1 MEAGRPAQAL
11 KDLNSRATSII
22 YHTKHTKK
30 GMMMTDVPTKSL
42 ELRSLVTPGKLEL
55 SLQEVEVGAPGPGE
69 VIVRVEAAPLNP
81 SDLGLLTGPAD
92 LSTIELSGSAERP
105 VVAAVIPEQ
114 RMAFVGG
121 RLNDSMPVGNEGAGT
136 VVAAGEGAEDLIGK
150 IVAAVPGGMYAQ
162 YRKLRVQDCVV
173 FPDGVTAR
181 DAASAFVNPLTAL
194 AFVET
199 MKAEGHTALIH
210 TAAASNLGQM
220 LNRICIADGVELVNV
235 VRSAEQAQILRGIGA
250 KHIVDSSSP
259 NFQAELTEAV
269 FETGATLGFD
279 AVGGGKLA
287 SQILLAIEM
296 AAVRK
301 MTAYS
306 RYGSSVNKQVYIY
319 GALDLGPTLIE
330 RNIGLSWGLNGFLLT
345 PFLMKSP
352 PEVVGRMR
360 ARVAAE
366 IKTTFASHYTADVS
380 LAEALDPATLLAYS
394 AKKTGEKYLIV
405 PNS

>member
-1 MEAGRPAQAL
+1 MTG
-11 KDLNSRATSII
+11 S
-22 YHTKHTKK
+22 TK
-30 GMMMTDVPTKSL
+30 GL
-42 ELRSLVTPGKLEL
+42 ELRSLVTDGKLAL
-55 SLQEVEVGAPGPGE
+55 SLEEVELPAPGPGE
-69 VIVRVEAAPLNP
+69 VIVRIEAAPLNP

-92 LSTIELSGSAERP
+92 LATLRRDGDA
-105 VVAAVIPEQ
+105 VVADIPAQ
-114 RMAFVGG
+114 RMGIVAPRVGE
-121 RLNDSMPVGNEGAGT
+121 SMPVGNEGAGT
-136 VVAAGEGAEDLIGK
+136 VVAAGEGAEELVGK
-150 IVAAVPGGMYAQ
+150 VVAAVPGGMYAQ

-173 FPDGVTAR
+173 FPDGVTPR

-220 LNRICIADGVELVNV
+220 LNKICIADGVPLVNI
-235 VRSAEQAQILRGIGA
+235 VRSAEQAQILRDIGA
-250 KHIVDSSSP
+250 THIVDSTSE
-259 NFQAELTEAV
+259 NFLAELTDAV

-279 AVGGGKLA
+279 ATGGGRLA
-287 SQILLAIEM
+287 SQILLAIEA

-306 RYGSSVNKQVYIY
+306 RYGSSVNKCVYIY
-319 GALDLGPTLIE
+319 GALDLSPTQID
-330 RNIGLSWGLNGFLLT
+330 RNVGLSWTVAGFLLT

-366 IKTTFASHYTADVS
+366 IKTTFASHYTGDLS
-380 LAEALDPATLLAYS
+380 LAEALDPANIVAYS

-405 PNS
+405 PNA